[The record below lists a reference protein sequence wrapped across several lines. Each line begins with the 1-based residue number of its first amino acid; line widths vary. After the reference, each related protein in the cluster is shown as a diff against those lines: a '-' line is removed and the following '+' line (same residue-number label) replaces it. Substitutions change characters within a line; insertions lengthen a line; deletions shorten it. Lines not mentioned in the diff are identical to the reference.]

1 MGEDLKKILPFI
13 SDSHKWKNVSK
24 NSDNKKKLGG
34 FVINLKKIFIF
45 SFLEQVDK
53 EVLNLTNG
61 LFPLQPTSP
70 FLIEVQKS
78 HI

>member
-13 SDSHKWKNVSK
+13 SDSYKWKNVSK
-24 NSDNKKKLGG
+24 NSDNKKKLGEF
-34 FVINLKKIFIF
+34 FVNFQKIFIF
-45 SFLEQVDK
+45 SLLEQVDK

-70 FLIEVQKS
+70 FLIEVQKLL
-78 HI
+78 I

>member
-13 SDSHKWKNVSK
+13 SDSYKWKNVSK
-24 NSDNKKKLGG
+24 NSDNKKKLGENYL
-34 FVINLKKIFIF
+34 ISNIFNI
-45 SFLEQVDK
+45 SLEQVDK

-70 FLIEVQKS
+70 FLIEVKK
-78 HI
+78 